1 MSAARGFLR
10 LAKRYE
16 RRMEYCHDE
25 MVKNRS
31 SHITQL
37 REVMKCV
44 EHSFE
49 ISYGELESWADSIE
63 SVYSVDEFDNIFQ
76 RVELVFL
83 KMYVNWR
90 YSQALNEVAITED
103 AKKRLQSVLNKL
115 EVLNA
120 FRWIWNTWDL
130 DFQTIKNTV

>member
-1 MSAARGFLR
+1 MSVARGFLR

-16 RRMEYCHDE
+16 RRMKYCHEE
-25 MVKNRS
+25 MVKNKD

-44 EHSFE
+44 EQSLE
-49 ISYGELESWADSIE
+49 ITYGELENWANSIE
-63 SVYSVDEFDNIFQ
+63 SVYSVDEFDNFFERI
-76 RVELVFL
+76 ELVFL
-83 KMYVNWR
+83 KWYVNQR
-90 YSQALNEVAITED
+90 YSWTLKEAEVTEE

-120 FRWIWNTWDL
+120 FRRI
-130 DFQTIKNTV
+130 

>member
-1 MSAARGFLR
+1 MSVARGFLR

-16 RRMEYCHDE
+16 NRMEYRHDK
-25 MVKNRS
+25 MVKNRDT
-31 SHITQL
+31 HITQL

-44 EHSFE
+44 ERSLD

-63 SVYSVDEFDNIFQ
+63 SVYSVDEFNNIFERIQ
-76 RVELVFL
+76 LVFL

-90 YSQALNEVAITED
+90 YSQTLKEVTITED

-120 FRWIWNTWDL
+120 FRRI
-130 DFQTIKNTV
+130 